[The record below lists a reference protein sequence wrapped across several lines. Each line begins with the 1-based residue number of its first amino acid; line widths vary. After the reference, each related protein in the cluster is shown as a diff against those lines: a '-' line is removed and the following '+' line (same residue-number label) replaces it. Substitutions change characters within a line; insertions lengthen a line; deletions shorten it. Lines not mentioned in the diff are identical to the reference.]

1 MIRKKK
7 KTSYSKQIKFLWSV
21 FGLGILGVVLL
32 FAATYF
38 GLLGDLPSVIEIER
52 TESEIASEI
61 YSSDE
66 KLLGKFYTQNRSP
79 IKYEDLPPHLVNALI
94 ATEDERFRTHA
105 GIDYKGTARAIYYLG
120 KRGGASTITQQLAKN
135 LYTGTRSRNIFS
147 RIKEKLTEWVTAVR
161 LERLYTKN
169 EIITLYFNTFD
180 FIYQAVGIKS
190 ASKVYFNKLPKDL
203 KIEEA
208 AVLVG
213 MAKNPSMYNPKKFPK
228 NAKARRN
235 IVLSQ
240 MVRNRF
246 LTKEES
252 DSLKALPLT
261 IEFTKVDDHTQVF
274 AQYFLE
280 YIREELDI
288 LFQNNPKPNGD
299 KYNVYTDGL
308 KIYTTLDY
316 RMQKHAE
323 DAVKK
328 HLMPLQKIF
337 NREHKNRAKAPF
349 YYISQKEI
357 NGIMQSAIKR
367 TDRYKR
373 LKKRGVP
380 NDSIQKVFN
389 TPIKMKVFSWNGDID
404 MLMTPMDSI
413 RYYKFFLQT
422 GVLSVEPQTGF
433 IKAWV
438 GGNDYRHF
446 KYDHVEK
453 GKRQVGSTFK
463 PLVYATA
470 IDQIRYS
477 PCHKM
482 PNTRIQIGNW
492 NPSNSDGRYGGMLT
506 LKKALA
512 NSVNVITARLI
523 YQTGVEPVIKLA
535 RNLGITSDIPKNATI
550 ALGSPDISV
559 FEMVGAFAAFANKGI
574 YNKPV
579 SILRI
584 EDKEGNIIYEAM
596 PESREVISEE
606 TAYIMVKLMEGV
618 SKHGTGKWLRTK
630 YNMTNEI
637 AGKTGTTQN
646 NSDGWFMGTVPH
658 LVTGVWVGCEDRAAH
673 FYGTGRG
680 QGAAVALPIWVYYM
694 KGLYGDKSLHYSS
707 KEKFRKPEAKLTIEL
722 DCDDYVQ
729 SQYIEHENGTIDED
743 F

>member
-1 MIRKKK
+1 MKIKKIK
-7 KTSYSKQIKFLWSV
+7 SDYSKHLIYLWSI
-21 FGLGILGVVLL
+21 FAFGILAVVLL

-38 GLLGDLPSVIEIER
+38 GFLGDLPSITEIEN
-52 TESEIASEI
+52 TESEIMSEI

-66 KLLGKFYTQNRSP
+66 KLLGKFYTKNRSP
-79 IKYEDLPPHLVNALI
+79 IKYHDLPSHLVNALI
-94 ATEDERFRTHA
+94 ATEDERFLTHA
-105 GIDYKGTARAIYYLG
+105 GIDYKATVRAIYYLG

-135 LYTGTRSRNIFS
+135 MYTGPRSKNIFS
-147 RIKEKLTEWVTAVR
+147 RVKEKLTEWVTAVR

-169 EIITLYFNTFD
+169 EIIALYFNTFD

-190 ASKVYFNKLPKDL
+190 ASSVYFNKELEEL

-213 MAKNPSMYNPKKFPK
+213 MAKNPSLYNPKKFPNNSK
-228 NAKARRN
+228 KRRN

-240 MVRNRF
+240 MVRNGY
-246 LTKEES
+246 LTKKES
-252 DSLKALPLT
+252 DSLQGLPLV
-261 IEFTKVDDHTQVF
+261 IEFTKVSDHTQGI
-274 AQYFLE
+274 AQYFRE
-280 YIREELDI
+280 YIRQEL
-288 LFQNNPKPNGD
+288 NNWSEKNPKPNGD

-323 DAVKK
+323 QAVNK
-328 HLMPLQKIF
+328 HLSSLQKAF
-337 NREHKNRAKAPF
+337 NREHKNRKKAPF
-349 YYISQKEI
+349 YFISEKQI
-357 NGIMQSAIKR
+357 DGIMQSAIKR
-367 TDRYKR
+367 TNRYRR
-373 LKKRGVP
+373 LKKINIS
-380 NDSIQKVFN
+380 NDSIDKVFN
-389 TPIKMKVFSWNGDID
+389 TPVQMKVFSWNGDID
-404 MLMTPMDSI
+404 TLMTPIDSI

-422 GVLSVEPQTGF
+422 GVLSIEPQTGF

-438 GGNDYRHF
+438 GGNDYRYF

-477 PCHKM
+477 PCHQM
-482 PNTRIQIGNW
+482 PNTRIRIGNW
-492 NPSNSDGRYGGMLT
+492 NPSNAGGKYGGTLT

-535 RNLGITSDIPKNATI
+535 RNLGITSNIPKNSTI

-559 FEMVGAFAAFANKGI
+559 FEMVGAFATFANKGI

-584 EDKEGNIIYEAM
+584 EDKQGNTIFEAI
-596 PESREVISEE
+596 PQSREVISEE

-618 SKHGTGKWLRTK
+618 SNHGTGKWLRTR
-630 YNMTNEI
+630 YNMTSQI

-646 NSDGWFMGTVPH
+646 NSDGWFMGSVPD
-658 LVTGVWVGCEDRAAH
+658 LVTGIWVGCEDRAAH

-680 QGAAVALPIWVYYM
+680 QGAAVALPIWAYYM
-694 KGLYGDKSLHYSS
+694 KDLYRDKQLSYST
-707 KEKFRKPEAKLTIEL
+707 ENKFEKPESELTIEL
-722 DCDDYVQ
+722 DCEDYVQ
-729 SQYIEHENGTIDED
+729 DVEYEGVGDIDED